1 MNTPNDT
8 LNNHTTTTALDNFVF
23 FLYSLRD
30 PEITFFDQMNQAV
43 VMYR

>member
-1 MNTPNDT
+1 MNLVHKQPHGNDGKV
-8 LNNHTTTTALDNFVF
+8 DNFF
-23 FLYSLRD
+23 FSLRD